1 MVGIPSSSWRLHF
14 ALTALRAE
22 FGSYSSTVPRQ
33 SAKEARVREGEGERV
48 GCDGWSARVAM
59 GESDGDDG
67 MGVGDEYGLGWND
80 EVVAAAESEGG

>member
-1 MVGIPSSSWRLHF
+1 M
-14 ALTALRAE
+14 
-22 FGSYSSTVPRQ
+22 
-33 SAKEARVREGEGERV
+33 